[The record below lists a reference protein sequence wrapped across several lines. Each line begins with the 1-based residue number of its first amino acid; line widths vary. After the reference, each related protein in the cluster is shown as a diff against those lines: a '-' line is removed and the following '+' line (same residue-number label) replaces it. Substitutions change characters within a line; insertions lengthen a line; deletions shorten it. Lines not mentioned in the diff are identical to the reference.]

1 MPVNDTLAFLQD
13 LAHHNDR
20 EWFEAH
26 RTDYAKARGGAEAL
40 VDAVIGRLSRTDA
53 DIEGQVAAKCLFRIH
68 RDVRFSRN
76 KAPYKTHFGAF
87 LARGG
92 RKSVHAGYYLHIE
105 PGASFAA
112 AGLWMPEA
120 DALAR
125 IRQEID
131 YGFDEFQALLAA
143 EAFRSRFGDL
153 QQQADVSLSRMP
165 RGYAPDH
172 PAARYLKL
180 KSFIASCPLPD
191 ARVQAPDAA
200 TEIADAFSASTPFIR
215 FLNRTF
221 DA

>member
-13 LAHHNDR
+13 LALHNDR

-26 RTDYAKARGGAEAL
+26 RAEYLQARDGAAAL
-40 VDAVIGRLSRTDA
+40 VDAVIGRLSRTDP
-53 DIEGQVAAKCLFRIH
+53 DIDGQVAAKCLFRIH

-76 KAPYKTHFGAF
+76 KAPYKTHFGAY
-87 LARGG
+87 LAKGG
-92 RKSVHAGYYLHIE
+92 RKSVHAGYYLHLE

-120 DALAR
+120 PALASV
-125 IRQEID
+125 RQEID
-131 YGFDEFQALLAA
+131 YGFDEFQSLLGA
-143 EAFRSRFGDL
+143 EAFHSRFGDL

-165 RGYAPDH
+165 RGYAPDN
-172 PAARYLKL
+172 PAASYLKL

-191 ARVQAPDAA
+191 ARLKAPDAA
-200 TEIADAFSASTPFIR
+200 AEIADTFAASTPFIR
-215 FLNRTF
+215 FLNRAL